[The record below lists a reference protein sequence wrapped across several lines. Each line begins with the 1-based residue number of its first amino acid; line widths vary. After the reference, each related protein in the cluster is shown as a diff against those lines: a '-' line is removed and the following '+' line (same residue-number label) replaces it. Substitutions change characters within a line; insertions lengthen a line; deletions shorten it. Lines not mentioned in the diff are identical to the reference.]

1 MTRWLITTQG
11 LIAVGLSIVLS
22 GLLVLGGFRL
32 HLVLIEHN
40 PLWWL
45 WIIPIVIWGLGIAF
59 IVAWYSLGYSKP

>member
-1 MTRWLITTQG
+1 MIRKAWG

-22 GLLVLGGFRL
+22 GLLAFGGFRL
-32 HLVLIEHN
+32 HLVLAENN

-45 WIIPIVIWGLGIAF
+45 KIIPITLWGLGIAF